1 MEGGSS
7 SSRRFAGWILSHRR
21 ALLVVFVLL
30 FIVTVSLSPIAQVYV
45 SNSSA
50 TTLPS
55 SDQSVQVQNLVP
67 TNASLSVVTPNL
79 FTQQQFCNV
88 AYGFAQGL
96 AAQEKAGDISDYAS
110 TVSVCSVGA
119 ATVDSLFGSGTSANA
134 TRITTNRS
142 EFEDLSNAIWGYP
155 NTFLTGWELN
165 YYDRAAINL
174 TFNETGGSWTG
185 YDNAFRASLY
195 QNYSSTELPEQN
207 VEGAV
212 LSTAFN
218 YFNNET
224 YGDRTTSKTLI
235 VVAGVIASPLG
246 VPGYADSVLIDNETA
261 TWLGTFGGWLDF
273 TLAGS
278 MGGSVVQAYS
288 GGPTSDPGWNFV
300 QHNGYEV
307 DIFPPSPLVPA
318 GFPVVLPTVLS
329 QFLNVRAGNTT
340 MLVAIIFSVSSS
352 YVGSDGSTPSQL
364 ATPTVRNVAIQ
375 YFGAGAGVAGAG
387 ATLSDLGP
395 IDHEVSLILFV
406 TFFLITIA
414 TVIVLRSFWAGALSL
429 ILVFFGLEGLSQIG
443 ILAGGL
449 LTGSVPT
456 QATQI
461 LEFLIVGLVT
471 DYLVYMTYRYRQ
483 EIVRGADPHEAIH
496 TAAET
501 AGFAILTSATIVAIG
516 LLTLSVEPS
525 VRAYGPVLAISVI
538 LTGISVAVFLPMMIS
553 FIGPR
558 LFIRQY
564 LVPSTKPIEQSPF
577 YRFAHAAIRRR
588 VLVVVI
594 AAIVAVPAIAFL
606 FTAPLSYNTFSGLPS
621 NLPSVQA
628 SNQITAAFG
637 PSQIYPTTVL
647 VRAPTG
653 TSFCN
658 ATDCNPA
665 EGLNP
670 ANVPLLVATAND
682 LRNASGVS
690 GAVGPFIDQTTTYN
704 ASAPENDLTLRVAF
718 TSFTLDN
725 GTWADYTVYLA
736 NDPYSLSAMSTVQ
749 SLRGNTTW
757 LVGGTTAQLVDQQA
771 QNNMT
776 FPVVYGLIVLLIGI
790 ILAVAFRSLAFPLIS
805 LSGVWVS
812 IGSSFVLLWW
822 VSQYLLNQVVLYI
835 IPLLLIVI
843 LLSLGNDYTVF
854 TLSRV
859 AEERK
864 RYPKNEAIARAAAES
879 GPAVVAL
886 GVMLAMSLGAL
897 AFAPLPLL
905 TQLGIVFAVSLILDT
920 FLIIMF
926 YFPAAISLFTRK

>member
-7 SSRRFAGWILSHRR
+7 TSRRFAGWILSHRR
-21 ALLVVFVLL
+21 GLLVVFVVL
-30 FIVTVSLSPIAQVYV
+30 FIVTVALSPIAQSYV

-50 TTLPS
+50 STLPS

-67 TNASLSVVTPNL
+67 TNASLTVVLPNL
-79 FTQQQFCNV
+79 FTQQQFCKV
-88 AYGFAQGL
+88 AYGFQEDL
-96 AAQEKAGDISDYAS
+96 AAKEKAGDITDYA
-110 TVSVCSVGA
+110 TALSVCSVGA
-119 ATVDSLFGSGTSANA
+119 ATLDSIFGSGTSANA

-142 EFEDLSNAIWGYP
+142 EFLSLSNAIWGYP
-155 NTFLTGWELN
+155 NTFLTGWEVN
-165 YYDRAAINL
+165 YYDRASINL
-174 TFNETGGSWTG
+174 TFNETGGNWTG

-195 QNYSSTELPEQN
+195 ENYSSSELPEQM
-207 VEGAV
+207 VERAV
-212 LSTAFN
+212 LTTAFD
-218 YFNNET
+218 YFTNAT
-224 YGDRTTSKTLI
+224 YGDSTTSKTLVI
-235 VVAGVIASPLG
+235 VGGVLASPLG
-246 VPGYADSVLIDNETA
+246 VPGYADSALINNETA

-278 MGGSVVQAYS
+278 MGGDVVQAYL
-288 GGPTSDPGWNFV
+288 GAPTADPGWNFV
-300 QHNGYEV
+300 QANGYEV
-307 DIFPPSPLVPA
+307 DIFPPSALVPA

-329 QFLNVRAGNTT
+329 QLLNVRAGSTT
-340 MLVAIIFSVSSS
+340 MLVAVLFSVSSS
-352 YVGSDGSTPSQL
+352 YVGADGTTPSQL
-364 ATPTVRNVAIQ
+364 ATPTVRDLANQ
-375 YFGAGAGVAGAG
+375 YFGAGAGIAGAG
-387 ATLSDLGP
+387 ATLYDLGP
-395 IDHEVSLILFV
+395 VDHEVSLILFV
-406 TFFLITIA
+406 TFLLITLA
-414 TVIVLRSFWAGALSL
+414 TIIVLRSFWAGALSL
-429 ILVFFGLEGLSQIG
+429 VLVFFGLEGLSQLG
-443 ILAGGL
+443 ILTGGL

-471 DYLVYMTYRYRQ
+471 DYLVYMIYRYRQ
-483 EIVRGADPHEAIH
+483 EIVRGVDPKEAIE
-496 TAAET
+496 TATES
-501 AGFAILTSATIVAIG
+501 AGFAILTSASIVAIG
-516 LLTLSVEPS
+516 LLTLTAEPS

-538 LTGISVAVFLPMMIS
+538 LTGISVAVFLPVMIS

-558 LFIRQY
+558 LFIKQY
-564 LVPSTKPIEQSPF
+564 LTPPTEPIERSLF

-588 VLVVVI
+588 VLIVVI
-594 AAIVAVPAIAFL
+594 VAIVAVPSIAFL
-606 FTAPLSYNTFSGLPS
+606 FTAQLSYNTFSGLPS

-647 VRAPTG
+647 VPAPAG
-653 TSFCN
+653 TSFC
-658 ATDCNPA
+658 AAADCNPSI
-665 EGLNP
+665 GLNP

-682 LRNASGVS
+682 LNSTSGVS

-704 ASAPENDLTLRVAF
+704 ASAADNNLTLRVAF
-718 TSFTLDN
+718 TSSLLDN

-736 NDPYSLSAMSTVQ
+736 NDPYGVTAMGTIQ
-749 SLRGNTTW
+749 TLRGNSTW
-757 LVGGTTAQLVDQQA
+757 LVGGTTAQLVDQRA

-776 FPVVYGLIVLLIGI
+776 FPIVYGLIVLLIGI
-790 ILAVAFRSLAFPLIS
+790 ILGVAFRSLSFPLIS

-822 VSQYLLNQVVLYI
+822 VSQYLLGQTVLYI

-905 TQLGIVFAVSLILDT
+905 TQLGVVFAISLILDT

-926 YFPAAISLFTRK
+926 YFPAALSLFSRK